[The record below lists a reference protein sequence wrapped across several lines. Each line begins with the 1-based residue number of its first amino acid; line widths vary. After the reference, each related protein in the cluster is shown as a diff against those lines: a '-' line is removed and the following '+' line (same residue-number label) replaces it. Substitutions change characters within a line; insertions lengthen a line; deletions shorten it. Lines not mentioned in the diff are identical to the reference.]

1 MGLIGVLTFQ
11 LLISMTSNR
20 WNEREFEAASITCVD
35 FLSSLSRSEVIQ
47 DFSGQRLQLK
57 LKLRPR
63 DQIVS
68 VELIPLPLQNGVPRS
83 NYLAMVL
90 VEPDFTPNAE
100 ETIEKA
106 IWLDTS
112 PLDPPSRIL
121 AFSNRGTELRTVFD
135 IGPTTYFGV
144 IGQIHQWIQ
153 KRKGRP
159 EEPPGAVAYPVPQYR
174 MAPILSLEW
183 IRKSAT
189 DYALAANFER
199 RANERVA
206 HQAILRSKLKRDSTD
221 VMTTFDDEIEY
232 DGYHPLILLEPDPA
246 SGANE
251 TELVIKRIEIP
262 RSRSLPIP

>member
-20 WNEREFEAASITCVD
+20 WNEREFEAASVTCVN
-35 FLSSLSRSEVIQ
+35 FLSSVSRSEEIH
-47 DFSGQRLQLK
+47 DFSGQRLELK

-68 VELIPLPLQNGVPRS
+68 VELIPLPPQKGVPRS

-90 VEPDFTPNAE
+90 VEPDMTPNAE
-100 ETIEKA
+100 EDIEKT
-106 IWLDTS
+106 IFLDTS

-121 AFSNRGTELRTVFD
+121 AFSKRGTELSTAFD

-144 IGQIHQWIQ
+144 IGKIHQWLR
-153 KRKGRP
+153 KRKGQP
-159 EEPPGAVAYPVPQYR
+159 EESPAAVAYPVPPYR

-183 IRKSAT
+183 IKKSDT
-189 DYALAANFER
+189 NYTLAANFER

-206 HQAILRSKLKRDSTD
+206 HQAILRSKLKRD

-246 SGANE
+246 SGANQ
-251 TELVIKRIEIP
+251 TEAVIKRIEIP
-262 RSRSLPIP
+262 RSKSLPIP